1 MKGDQE
7 CVVCGENS
15 AKYKCPVCRAPYCS
29 VACCRSHKGE
39 RPSQPA
45 SCSERNVTTDERTNE
60 RTSHTSL
67 PIRAEEIPCSKPEAE
82 RESAGEEGAG
92 ACPVAAKP
100 KEPSK
105 RPRAKLP
112 SEEDTEDEDGA
123 RLRREHII
131 SIASSDSIRKALCDP
146 HLVETLAHIDASS
159 QAEQAL
165 DAACEDPGFREFT
178 ENVLNILDPKP

>member
-1 MKGDQE
+1 MSFVVIIVQNTSVQFAVRRTAPLPAAARTKVSAPRNLLLVLKGILLPT
-7 CVVCGENS
+7 N
-15 AKYKCPVCRAPYCS
+15 
-29 VACCRSHKGE
+29 
-39 RPSQPA
+39 
-45 SCSERNVTTDERTNE
+45 ERTNE

-67 PIRAEEIPCSKPEAE
+67 PCRAEEIPCSKPEAE

-92 ACPVAAKP
+92 ACPVAKP

-123 RLRREHII
+123 RLRREHLI

-178 ENVLNILDPKP
+178 EKVLNILDPKP

>member
-1 MKGDQE
+1 MSFVVRIVQNTSVQFAVRRTAPLPAAARTKVSAPRNLLLVLKGMLL
-7 CVVCGENS
+7 
-15 AKYKCPVCRAPYCS
+15 P
-29 VACCRSHKGE
+29 
-39 RPSQPA
+39 
-45 SCSERNVTTDERTNE
+45 TNE
-60 RTSHTSL
+60 RTSHASL

-123 RLRREHII
+123 RLRREHLI

-146 HLVETLAHIDASS
+146 HLVETLAQIDASS

>member
-1 MKGDQE
+1 MSFVVRIVQNTSVQFAVRRTAPLPAAARTKVSAPRNLLLVLKG
-7 CVVCGENS
+7 NLL
-15 AKYKCPVCRAPYCS
+15 P
-29 VACCRSHKGE
+29 
-39 RPSQPA
+39 
-45 SCSERNVTTDERTNE
+45 TNE
-60 RTSHTSL
+60 RTNLTSYL
-67 PIRAEEIPCSKPEAE
+67 SYRAEEIPCSKPEAE
-82 RESAGEEGAG
+82 RESVGEEGAG

-123 RLRREHII
+123 RLRREHLI

-178 ENVLNILDPKP
+178 EKVLNILDPKP

>member
-1 MKGDQE
+1 MSFVVRILQNTSAQFVVRRTAPLPAAARTKVSAPRNLLLVLKG
-7 CVVCGENS
+7 NLL
-15 AKYKCPVCRAPYCS
+15 P
-29 VACCRSHKGE
+29 
-39 RPSQPA
+39 
-45 SCSERNVTTDERTNE
+45 TNE
-60 RTSHTSL
+60 RTNLTSSL
-67 PIRAEEIPCSKPEAE
+67 SYRAEEIPCSKPEAE
-82 RESAGEEGAG
+82 RESVGEEGAG

-105 RPRAKLP
+105 RPRAKLH

-123 RLRREHII
+123 RLRREHLI

-165 DAACEDPGFREFT
+165 S
-178 ENVLNILDPKP
+178 LIHI